1 VPDTLLFQ
9 SKEGEI
15 MREEMTEDIQA
26 LLKKRFRCLAL
37 SYYDVYS
44 LKKSKGPTR
53 GVEER
58 WSKKKK

>member
-26 LLKKRFRCLAL
+26 LLKE
-37 SYYDVYS
+37 
-44 LKKSKGPTR
+44 KGL
-53 GVEER
+53 GA
-58 WSKKKK
+58 